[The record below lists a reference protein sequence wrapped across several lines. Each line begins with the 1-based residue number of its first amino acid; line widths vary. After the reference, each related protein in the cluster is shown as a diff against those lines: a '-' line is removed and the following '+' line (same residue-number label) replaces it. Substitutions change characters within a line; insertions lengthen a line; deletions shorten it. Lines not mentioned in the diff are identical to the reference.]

1 MAATVTII
9 GPPTQLRAI
18 LQHPGTTMRRSNQ
31 EKNEPFGIF
40 WDVVGMLYYI
50 RTLYTHIYI
59 YLFIYLLFLSLLLL

>member
-40 WDVVGMLYYI
+40 WDTQRLRKCLICKFG
-50 RTLYTHIYI
+50 HG
-59 YLFIYLLFLSLLLL
+59 LSHQLGNQDVDGS